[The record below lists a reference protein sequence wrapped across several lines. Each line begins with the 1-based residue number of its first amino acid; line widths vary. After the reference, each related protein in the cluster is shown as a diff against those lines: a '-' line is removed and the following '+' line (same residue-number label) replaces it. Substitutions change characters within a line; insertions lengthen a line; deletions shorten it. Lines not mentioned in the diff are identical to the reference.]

1 MPQKASGGVRPRM
14 VNSTEDEACF
24 QSPLR
29 AACENCYWFYRHRW
43 RRDMR
48 RRGRVDA
55 SVGDSTRPRAA
66 RALVREEVLRDLSEV
81 IQKKC
86 GPQKD

>member
-1 MPQKASGGVRPRM
+1 
-14 VNSTEDEACF
+14 
-24 QSPLR
+24 
-29 AACENCYWFYRHRW
+29 
-43 RRDMR
+43 MR

-81 IQKKC
+81 EQKKC